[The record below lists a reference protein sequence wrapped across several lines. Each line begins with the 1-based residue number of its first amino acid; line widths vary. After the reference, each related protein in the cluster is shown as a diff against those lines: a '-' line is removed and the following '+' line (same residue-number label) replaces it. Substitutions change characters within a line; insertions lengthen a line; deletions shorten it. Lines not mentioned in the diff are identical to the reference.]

1 MDEIICSKCGK
12 ANLLSDVYCLY
23 CRAPLEKME
32 GGLATE
38 PTQEAEIPEWLKRI
52 RELKKLD
59 EEREKEKEKWRQQ
72 TLFGQNNDQQKL
84 KNKTPEKK
92 SDPIK
97 RNENPTSVQ
106 TQSINNPV
114 KVDAPEAKPLFQSDK
129 EKEIQPAPDKD
140 GLPEGFQPLPS
151 DEDQH

>member
-12 ANLLSDVYCLY
+12 ANLLSDVYCRY
-23 CRAPLEKME
+23 CQAPLEKME
-32 GGLATE
+32 GGQAAE

-84 KNKTPEKK
+84 KNKATEKK

-97 RNENPTSVQ
+97 RNENPTSAQ
-106 TQSINNPV
+106 TKSINYPV
-114 KVDAPEAKPLFQSDK
+114 KVDAPEAKPLFQSGE
-129 EKEIQPAPDKD
+129 EKEILPAPGKD

-151 DEDQH
+151 EEDQH

>member
-12 ANLLSDVYCLY
+12 ANLLSDVYCRF
-23 CRAPLEKME
+23 CRAPLEKVE
-32 GGLATE
+32 DELAGE
-38 PTQEAEIPEWLKRI
+38 PNQEAEIPEWLKRI

-72 TLFGQNNDQQKL
+72 TLFGQNSDQQKL

-92 SDPIK
+92 SESIK
-97 RNENPTSVQ
+97 RNEKPTSVQ
-106 TQSINNPV
+106 TKSIKNSLQIDDSEV
-114 KVDAPEAKPLFQSDK
+114 KPLFQSGK
-129 EKEIQPAPDKD
+129 EEEIQPGSGKN
-140 GLPEGFQPLPS
+140 GLPEGFQPLSS

>member
-12 ANLLSDVYCLY
+12 ANLLSDVYCRY

-32 GGLATE
+32 GGQEAE
-38 PTQEAEIPEWLKRI
+38 PTQEGEIPEWLKRI

-84 KNKTPEKK
+84 KNKTTEKK

-97 RNENPTSVQ
+97 RNDNPTSVQ
-106 TQSINNPV
+106 AESMNNPL
-114 KVDAPEAKPLFQSDK
+114 KVDVPEVKPLFQPDK
-129 EKEIQPAPDKD
+129 EKEIQPAPGKD

-151 DEDQH
+151 EEDQH

>member
-12 ANLLSDVYCLY
+12 ANLLSDVYCRF

-32 GGLATE
+32 DGLAAD
-38 PTQEAEIPEWLKRI
+38 PNQEAEIPEWLKRI

-72 TLFGQNNDQQKL
+72 TLFGQNNDHQKQ
-84 KNKTPEKK
+84 KNKAPDKK
-92 SDPIK
+92 TEPIK
-97 RNENPTSVQ
+97 RNENSPSEQ
-106 TQSINNPV
+106 TKSIKNPI
-114 KVDAPEAKPLFQSDK
+114 KIDAPEAKPLFQPGK
-129 EKEIQPAPDKD
+129 EEEIQPAPGKD
-140 GLPEGFQPLPS
+140 GLPEGFQPLPT